1 MELRK
6 DEAKIIIL
14 SGKARSGKD
23 TSMEIIK
30 NYYES
35 INKKVICLFY
45 ASYIKEYAKN
55 ISDWDGSDE
64 TKPRTLLQ
72 VLGTDI
78 IRNTIDKKF
87 FINRTIEDIK
97 VYSKFFDIII
107 IGDARFPEEIEDI
120 KNTFNDVISVHIVR
134 KDMNILT
141 DKEKMHITET
151 ALDGYDKFDY
161 EINNDGTIEDLE
173 SKLKEIYKH

>member
-1 MELRK
+1 M
-6 DEAKIIIL
+6 
-14 SGKARSGKD
+14 
-23 TSMEIIK
+23 
-30 NYYES
+30 
-35 INKKVICLFY
+35 
-45 ASYIKEYAKN
+45 
-55 ISDWDGSDE
+55 
-64 TKPRTLLQ
+64 
-72 VLGTDI
+72 LGTDI

-97 VYSKFFDIII
+97 VYRKFFDIVI

-120 KNTFNDVISVHIVR
+120 KNTFDDVISVHIVR

-161 EINNDGTIEDLE
+161 EINNDGTLEELE

>member
-1 MELRK
+1 MELRTE
-6 DEAKIIIL
+6 EAKIIIL

-30 NYYES
+30 KKYES
-35 INKKVICLFY
+35 LGKKVICLFY
-45 ASYIKEYAKN
+45 ASYIKEYAKR
-55 ISDWDGSDE
+55 ISDWDGFDE

-78 IRNTIDKKF
+78 IRNTIDDKF

-97 VYSKFFDIII
+97 VYSKFFDVII

-120 KNTFNDVISVHIVR
+120 KKVFSNVVSVHITR

-141 DKEKMHITET
+141 ETEKQHITET
-151 ALDGYDKFDY
+151 ALDNYNDYDY
-161 EINNDGTIEDLE
+161 VINNDGSIKELE
-173 SKLKEIYKH
+173 SKLSEI